1 MTDGEL
7 GIGGRL
13 ETKVEDDDDDDGA
26 SVAVGG
32 MNVATTPLS

>member
-7 GIGGRL
+7 GIGGRP
-13 ETKVEDDDDDDGA
+13 ETKVEDDDDGA